1 MLNKENKK
9 VNFVKTDHRAQ
20 TMIDYTRLSF
30 MIDGESQMTEWAS
43 SLKEAE
49 KKLSKAV
56 FLKLYENSTHNRR

>member
-1 MLNKENKK
+1 
-9 VNFVKTDHRAQ
+9 
-20 TMIDYTRLSF
+20 